1 MSIRRSADTYH
12 GRNSW
17 SLFTICK
24 NSFTTPSLHIFIDY
38 FSLNFIVSDIN
49 SKLTSFG
56 YTSIY
61 FCCLFVSLITSVCNL
76 KVARQTLHHSLP
88 RTVLQ
93 LRVTRSWP
101 TSLSVETNS
110 IPHLALFH
118 QILVPG
124 GRDFDLWRY
133 KVAWCFQ
140 FCLNLYIA
148 SMNMLW

>member
-1 MSIRRSADTYH
+1 MLYALCIFQSSLSRSLTWLTEHSPISWYLITAGTTDRCLQFVKTRLLRRLYTYLLIISH
-12 GRNSW
+12 WIS
-17 SLFTICK
+17 SSVISTQ
-24 NSFTTPSLHIFIDY
+24 
-38 FSLNFIVSDIN
+38 
-49 SKLTSFG
+49 KLTSFG

-110 IPHLALFH
+110 TPHLALFPPNSGSRRTWFW
-118 QILVPG
+118 LE
-124 GRDFDLWRY
+124 
-133 KVAWCFQ
+133 KV
-140 FCLNLYIA
+140 
-148 SMNMLW
+148 